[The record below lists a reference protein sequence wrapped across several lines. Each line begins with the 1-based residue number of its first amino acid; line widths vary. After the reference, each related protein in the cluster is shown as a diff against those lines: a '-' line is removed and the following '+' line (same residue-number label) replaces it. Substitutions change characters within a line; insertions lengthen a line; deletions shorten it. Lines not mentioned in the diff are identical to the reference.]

1 MRLLSI
7 ETSTM
12 LGGVAIV
19 EEPRR
24 LIAETRLSVR
34 AVHSERLIPEID
46 ALLKRAGLRIDDI
59 DVFSASIGP
68 GSFTGLR
75 IGLSTL
81 KGLAFATKKP
91 IVTVPT
97 LESLA
102 WNLPFCPYPICP
114 LLDARKGELYAG
126 GFLWEDDSPKR
137 LFMETNLKVEA
148 IEPLFKGDRVVFL
161 GEGSEIYKDEI
172 IGVFGKRAVFAPPHL
187 GVLLPSSTAFL
198 GLRKA
203 LMGEFEEPSLLRPF
217 YIRKS
222 EAELKNPLRD
232 GD

>member
-1 MRLLSI
+1 MKLLSI

-24 LIAETRLSVR
+24 LIAETRLSVK

-46 ALLKRAGLRIDDI
+46 ALLKKAGLEIGDI
-59 DVFSASIGP
+59 DVFSASKGP

-91 IVTVPT
+91 VVTVPT
-97 LESLA
+97 LESMA

-137 LFMETNLKVEA
+137 LFMETNLKIEA
-148 IEPLFKGDRVVFL
+148 LASLFRDDKIVFL
-161 GEGSEIYKDEI
+161 GEGSDIYRDEI
-172 IGVFGKRAVFAPPHL
+172 KRIFGKRAVFAPPHL
-187 GVLLPSSTAFL
+187 SVLLPSSTAFL
-198 GLRKA
+198 GLRRA
-203 LMGEFEEPSLLRPF
+203 LRGDFEDPSNLRPF

-222 EAELKNPLRD
+222 EAELKNPPKD

>member
-7 ETSTM
+7 ETSTA

-19 EEPRR
+19 EEPQR
-24 LIAETRLSVR
+24 LVAETRLSVR

-46 ALLKRAGLRIDDI
+46 TLLRRAGLKIGDI

-97 LESLA
+97 LESMA

-114 LLDARKGELYAG
+114 LLDARKGELYVG
-126 GFLWEDDSPKR
+126 GFLWEEDSPKR
-137 LFMETNLKVEA
+137 LFAETNLKVEEIA
-148 IEPLFKGDRVVFL
+148 PLFKDDKIVFL
-161 GEGSEIYKDEI
+161 GEGSEMYKDEI
-172 IGVFGKRAVFAPPHL
+172 IKVFGNRAIFAPPHL
-187 GVLLPSSTAFL
+187 GVLLPSSAAFL

-203 LMGEFEEPSLLRPF
+203 LRGEFEEPSLLRPL

-222 EAELKNPLRD
+222 EAELKNPPKD